1 MLSSLLMQF
10 YQIYKRSGRVVVWS
24 GMCCVNA
31 LGEVKVTVK
40 DMEGS
45 EVRYREE
52 AVFTNLVSLV
62 SHILEIVQSLAKER

>member
-1 MLSSLLMQF
+1 MLSSLLVQF
-10 YQIYKRSGRVVVWS
+10 YQIYKRSGRVVIWS

-62 SHILEIVQSLAKER
+62 SHIL